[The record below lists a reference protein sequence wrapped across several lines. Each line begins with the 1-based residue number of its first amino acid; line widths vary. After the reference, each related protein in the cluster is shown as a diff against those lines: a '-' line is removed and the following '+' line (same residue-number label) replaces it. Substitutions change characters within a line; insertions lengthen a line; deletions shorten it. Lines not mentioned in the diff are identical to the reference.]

1 MSLNELI
8 YQNFVQNMSQMKQ
21 DEEHEVSESTTTNE
35 TSSSNLQSD
44 VSVVE
49 SESDETRQEKNNSSD
64 EEDDEPKQELPTINQ
79 LYQQNYAN
87 AQMMQLINS
96 QKQEK
101 AIEHEKENSPICKY
115 CNKIF
120 ANVSNL
126 NHHINA
132 IHLNQSKWTC
142 SQCGKICSSK
152 SNLKVHLRVHLRVKP
167 YHCRWCSYS
176 CMHHSSIRDHL
187 AKVHPDK
194 THTPLQPGYLFNSQ
208 AVPEPEVFNS
218 QGFNANSF
226 SAESKSKRS
235 STEINENGPQSPEK
249 SRTSKKMRM
258 DKSVKNSRS
267 PIRPIINPQPVYPQ
281 IQTPPQA
288 PVQNLNQQSMSNI
301 YSAYMARMLPF
312 MYNPLQY
319 AAAMANSQPTSSPT
333 SQFLG
338 MLNQGFQFNQG
349 HQSRQMYVN
358 KPEGT
363 SVFNSILSSASSSSD
378 EPTNSS
384 GNYSYSGSSRSSSMS
399 PSNKAANHMSI
410 STSTDEGNQ
419 TANYKTLSPR
429 AESSFSKVSSS
440 AKKTL
445 SIDQM
450 LNTKVSK
457 ETQTETSCSS
467 CPYCSGNNQQ
477 N

>member
-8 YQNFVQNMSQMKQ
+8 YQNFAQINSQYMKP
-21 DEEHEVSESTTTNE
+21 DEEHESTTTNE

-49 SESDETRQEKNNSSD
+49 SDADDRQEKNTAHTDD
-64 EEDDEPKQELPTINQ
+64 EEDAHRQELPGIGQ
-79 LYQQNYAN
+79 LYQQNMVSS
-87 AQMMQLINS
+87 QMMHLIQV
-96 QKQEK
+96 QKSEK
-101 AIEHEKENSPICKY
+101 IEIEKENAPICKY

-126 NHHINA
+126 NHHVSA
-132 IHLNQSKWTC
+132 IHLNQSKWIC

-194 THTPLQPGYLFNSQ
+194 SHTPLQPGYLFNSQ

-218 QGFNANSF
+218 MSHNGGA
-226 SAESKSKRS
+226 S
-235 STEINENGPQSPEK
+235 STDTKPKRVSSEIESGFQSPEK
-249 SRTSKKMRM
+249 GRMSKKMRVE
-258 DKSVKNSRS
+258 KQS
-267 PIRPIINPQPVYPQ
+267 PVQTVYPA
-281 IQTPPQA
+281 TLSSPA
-288 PVQNLNQQSMSNI
+288 QNFQPNHMSSF

-319 AAAMANSQPTSSPT
+319 AAALSNSQSAAG

-338 MLNQGFQFNQG
+338 MLNQGFQMGQG
-349 HQSRQMYVN
+349 HQSRQNVGHG
-358 KPEGT
+358 KEGVFS
-363 SVFNSILSSASSSSD
+363 SVLSGSSSSD
-378 EPTNSS
+378 EHQTNSS

-399 PSNKAANHMSI
+399 PSNKVNNE
-410 STSTDEGNQ
+410 TSTAIDQESQ
-419 TANYKTLSPR
+419 VRIVSPR
-429 AESSFSKVSSS
+429 TEPYVKT
-440 AKKTL
+440 KKTL
-445 SIDQM
+445 SIEQM
-450 LNTKVSK
+450 LNTKADK
-457 ETQTETSCSS
+457 ETQTESSCLA
-467 CPYCSGNNQQ
+467 CPYCAGSQSN
-477 N
+477 